1 MSGIFGVIVSG
12 RTPIEVQPVSDSE
25 FSCEILNADAINH
38 VVVFLTGAQPF
49 PEGVGGSV
57 YIRWPTQDGGNWHYL
72 GFICNQ
78 KPSAIFKVAQLHKSD
93 ASHSN
98 VFGGQQMMLYSSGSA
113 QIGINAESLSII
125 EGRQAVEG
133 TQASQQSTLVE
144 FAEKMIRNLINH
156 TESFSIRLPDPS
168 SITGGT
174 QEYIPVT
181 AFQSWYNSFSRRF
194 AANPYF
200 WRALNNS

>member
-1 MSGIFGVIVSG
+1 MAGVFGVIVSG
-12 RTPIEVQPVSDSE
+12 RTPIEVLPVSDTE
-25 FSCEILNADAINH
+25 FTCEIVSADSINH

-49 PEGVGGSV
+49 PEGIGGSV
-57 YIRWPTQDGGNWHYL
+57 YIRWPTDDGGNWHYL

-93 ASHSN
+93 ASHSGI
-98 VFGGQQMMLYSSGSA
+98 FGMQMQTYSSGCA
-113 QIGINAESLSII
+113 QIGINAESLSAI
-125 EGRQAVEG
+125 EGRLAAEG

-156 TESFSIRLPDPS
+156 TESFSVRLPNPS
-168 SITGGT
+168 GGS

-194 AANPYF
+194 QANPYF

>member
-93 ASHSN
+93 ASHAN
-98 VFGGQQMMLYSSGSA
+98 VFGGQQMQLYSSGSA
-113 QIGINAESLSII
+113 QIGINAEALSII

-168 SITGGT
+168 SITG
-174 QEYIPVT
+174 

>member
-12 RTPIEVQPVSDSE
+12 RTPIEVLPVSDSE
-25 FSCEILNADAINH
+25 FSCEIVNADSINH

-49 PEGVGGSV
+49 PDGIGGSV
-57 YIRWPTQDGGNWHYL
+57 YIRWPTTDGGNWHYL

-93 ASHSN
+93 ASHSG
-98 VFGGQQMMLYSSGSA
+98 VFNSGQQMQLYSSGSA

-125 EGRQAVEG
+125 EGRQAADG

-156 TESFSIRLPDPS
+156 TESFTQRLVDPA
-168 SITGGT
+168 TGGRT

-194 AANPYF
+194 QANPYF